1 MEKREFHPFYG
12 WAWSVQYFGLVI
24 PKTPL
29 YSMMTLISFWF
40 RSTNLLLYVQRCVVL
55 YVALSHCFLLSIL
68 CVSLNDS
75 VNRVEIVNA
84 NYVIMHSLDWNRCE
98 SLMILLFLSFPPK
111 WSRIFQLRKGFQ
123 PVSSGFS
130 SSVLF
135 EAAEMCITVEFQDS
149 YLVVAIQS
157 PLFTIVMTRVA
168 SCFITLKWHEWDDR

>member
-40 RSTNLLLYVQRCVVL
+40 RSSNLLLYVQRCVVL
-55 YVALSHCFLLSIL
+55 YVALSHCFLLSLL

-84 NYVIMHSLDWNRCE
+84 NCVVMHSLDWIDASLWCQSFSCPFLRSGLVFFSLERDFNLFRLVFHHPFYLKQQKCVLQLNFNILTWSWQSNHRC
-98 SLMILLFLSFPPK
+98 
-111 WSRIFQLRKGFQ
+111 LR
-123 PVSSGFS
+123 
-130 SSVLF
+130 L
-135 EAAEMCITVEFQDS
+135 
-149 YLVVAIQS
+149 
-157 PLFTIVMTRVA
+157 
-168 SCFITLKWHEWDDR
+168 